1 MKNRERIKKVFN
13 HEEPDKVLLNIGVAR
28 GCGITIP
35 AYKNLLTYPGLSYE
49 NIKSSQLTTQLTEVD
64 KEVFNMLGIV
74 FLSIRLNSICKTLIK
89 KEKDHHWFINEWQ
102 RRWIKPKDT
111 GYYYDIIS
119 FFLAEV
125 PLNECQWPDPSNTA
139 RSRGESEN
147 RLNTTGKTI
156 MYTSIPLWHGKW
168 LFADGCTEKRLDF
181 Y

>member
-13 HEEPDKVLLNIGVAR
+13 HEEPDKVLLDIGVAR

-89 KEKDHHWFINEWQ
+89 KRK
-102 RRWIKPKDT
+102 R
-111 GYYYDIIS
+111 S
-119 FFLAEV
+119 
-125 PLNECQWPDPSNTA
+125 PLVYKRMATA
-139 RSRGESEN
+139 
-147 RLNTTGKTI
+147 LDK
-156 MYTSIPLWHGKW
+156 
-168 LFADGCTEKRLDF
+168 AKRYGILL
-181 Y
+181 